1 MGVAVMC
8 RKFVLILF
16 SWRNDMEFRH
26 ELGLVGT
33 IEDNDDSEAN
43 PTEEDSDDEVTVLS
57 LHVCTWKHSRGC
69 GFYTNWRR

>member
-1 MGVAVMC
+1 
-8 RKFVLILF
+8 
-16 SWRNDMEFRH
+16 MEFRH

-57 LHVCTWKHSRGC
+57 LHVCT
-69 GFYTNWRR
+69 